1 MVNGLVPALAL
12 NIAKTASMSELLE
25 PKLDLLGRELKPG
38 QFVAFCQ
45 SNTLY
50 VGRIKKIA
58 KVMVRVER
66 LKTIRYMSEEVNKY
80 PEDCCIIS
88 EKEMTWWLIKNVG
101 PKHN

>member
-1 MVNGLVPALAL
+1 
-12 NIAKTASMSELLE
+12 MSELLE

-50 VGRIKKIA
+50 VGRIKKVA